1 MWEITV
7 KLRPIPSS
15 AQNPQGSWERTQ
27 KQIDYLLEKYGH
39 VQCVEIRETDT
50 TEQMQIGGTND
61 THRK

>member
-1 MWEITV
+1 MWEIIA

-15 AQNPQGSWERTQ
+15 AANPQGSREG
-27 KQIDYLLEKYGH
+27 IAMDLEKYGY
-39 VQCVEIRETDT
+39 VQYVEIRETDT

>member
-15 AQNPQGSWERTQ
+15 AQNPQGSRES
-27 KQIDYLLEKYGH
+27 IAMDLEKHGH

>member
-7 KLRPIPSS
+7 KLRPIPSG
-15 AQNPQGSWERTQ
+15 AQNPQGSRES
-27 KQIDYLLEKYGH
+27 IAMDLEKYGH

>member
-15 AQNPQGSWERTQ
+15 AQNPQGSRESVAM
-27 KQIDYLLEKYGH
+27 DLEKYGH
-39 VQCVEIRETDT
+39 VQYVEIRETDT
-50 TEQMQIGGTND
+50 PEQMKIGGTND